1 MATGSIP
8 RAAGLLKARRWSVRL
23 LLIAA
28 VSMLAAVVYGIWFT
42 VSYMGTSA
50 ATSAQPDGPDLDL
63 SQRALRFLSYGSYR
77 PLPASAGDPRSSST
91 VTDDVGTQE
100 VVAQEV

>member
-42 VSYMGTSA
+42 VSYMGTSD

-63 SQRALRFLSYGSYR
+63 SQRALRFLSYGSIGPYL
-77 PLPASAGDPRSSST
+77 LPRATLGLPRRSPTMSAPKRS
-91 VTDDVGTQE
+91 
-100 VVAQEV
+100 